1 MLNLNTM
8 SSEVKIY
15 SKPYK
20 NCPECKSNKIVK
32 NGNRNGV
39 QRFKCK
45 SCNYQFQSKKQK
57 IRMASKIARDYL
69 FKNNLYQ
76 TYQNQSKRVIS
87 GSEIKLIV

>member
-1 MLNLNTM
+1 M
-8 SSEVKIY
+8 SSEPKIGT
-15 SKPYK
+15 KVYK

-45 SCNYQFQSKKQK
+45 SCSYQFQSKRQTSRK
-57 IRMASKIARDYL
+57 ASKIAQDYL

-76 TYQNQSKRVIS
+76 TCRIPMAEITN
-87 GSEIKLIV
+87 GSEIKLII

>member
-15 SKPYK
+15 TKPYK

-32 NGNRNGV
+32 NGSRKGV

-45 SCNYQFQSKKQK
+45 TCNYQFQSKRQTTRKT
-57 IRMASKIARDYL
+57 SKIAQDYL
-69 FKNNLYQ
+69 LKN
-76 TYQNQSKRVIS
+76 RV
-87 GSEIKLIV
+87 